1 MAENALAN
9 GQGLDLAELE
19 GEGADDVTLLGLAHG
34 TEE

>member
-19 GEGADDVTLLGLAHG
+19 GADDVTLLGLAHG

>member
-1 MAENALAN
+1 MRLRK
-9 GQGLDLAELE
+9 GLDLAELE